1 MVEVDEHLVAAMF
14 GGQPSSAGELVVEEE
29 ENMEE
34 TAEGT
39 LGMHAHTHTQRHH
52 TCTHTHHHHP
62 TQSTCMYKIILYT
75 T

>member
-39 LGMHAHTHTQRHH
+39 LGMHTHTQTPH
-52 TCTHTHHHHP
+52 TEHVHVQNYPVH
-62 TQSTCMYKIILYT
+62 
-75 T
+75 

>member
-39 LGMHAHTHTQRHH
+39 LGMHAHTHTETPHVH
-52 TCTHTHHHHP
+52 THTPHHP

>member
-39 LGMHAHTHTQRHH
+39 LGMHAHTHRETPHVH
-52 TCTHTHHHHP
+52 THTHHHP